1 MDPLLRAW
9 ECFREEIRDI
19 LGSCARTTN
28 SKSKITC
35 SQWKSASSA
44 TWNTHLFQPGPNL
57 LNCWMIKCLYFEML
71 LSFWDCKLL
80 AGSAC
85 RGGLAFCGSG
95 EDFFQTVSPCL
106 FAIVS
111 IISLGSWI
119 AYFASYTDFW
129 HVLYLYVA
137 DDLHNLS
144 ISMTT
149 YSCHGER
156 NFPPWHTTDREK
168 SREVSPDRYFILESG
183 LSFAFSLYNMSTLDE
198 RRVHKQEAG
207 VKVHCYSLQM
217 ADKELLEWLGE
228 VFCNGS
234 DLHVLQRLPKPDVFV
249 DPKPYATSKLN
260 SGPGCSQSA
269 RTVERKSALL
279 KSMESRDF
287 FNL

>member
-119 AYFASYTDFW
+119 AYFAKLYWFLTCILFIRRRWPPQPQHQYDNLQLSWWEKLSTMTHDRPREISRSFSGS
-129 HVLYLYVA
+129 VLYL
-137 DDLHNLS
+137 
-144 ISMTT
+144 
-149 YSCHGER
+149 
-156 NFPPWHTTDREK
+156 
-168 SREVSPDRYFILESG
+168 
-183 LSFAFSLYNMSTLDE
+183 
-198 RRVHKQEAG
+198 G
-207 VKVHCYSLQM
+207 VRS
-217 ADKELLEWLGE
+217 
-228 VFCNGS
+228 
-234 DLHVLQRLPKPDVFV
+234 VLCL
-249 DPKPYATSKLN
+249 
-260 SGPGCSQSA
+260 
-269 RTVERKSALL
+269 
-279 KSMESRDF
+279 
-287 FNL
+287 

>member
-111 IISLGSWI
+111 VISLGSWI
-119 AYFASYTDFW
+119 AYFANYTDFW
-129 HVLYLYVA
+129 HVFYLYVA

-149 YSCHGER
+149 NLQLSWWEKLSTMTH
-156 NFPPWHTTDREK
+156 DRPREI
-168 SREVSPDRYFILESG
+168 SRSFSG
-183 LSFAFSLYNMSTLDE
+183 SVLYL
-198 RRVHKQEAG
+198 G
-207 VKVHCYSLQM
+207 VRS
-217 ADKELLEWLGE
+217 
-228 VFCNGS
+228 
-234 DLHVLQRLPKPDVFV
+234 VLCL
-249 DPKPYATSKLN
+249 
-260 SGPGCSQSA
+260 
-269 RTVERKSALL
+269 
-279 KSMESRDF
+279 
-287 FNL
+287 

>member
-129 HVLYLYVA
+129 HVFYLYVA
-137 DDLHNLS
+137 YDLHNLS

-156 NFPPWHTTDREK
+156 NFPPWHLAKFLRIGTLSRSQVCPLPLVYIICLPLMKEGSINRKPGWKFTAILYRWQTK
-168 SREVSPDRYFILESG
+168 SCWSD
-183 LSFAFSLYNMSTLDE
+183 
-198 RRVHKQEAG
+198 
-207 VKVHCYSLQM
+207 
-217 ADKELLEWLGE
+217 WGE

-234 DLHVLQRLPKPDVFV
+234 DLNVLQRLPKPDVFV

-287 FNL
+287 F